1 MSASKSQVLITG
13 VYRTGSEYVAQL
25 VGCHPALAVSMYAV
39 NALRFVYHRFDPIHE
54 AVQYRAAL
62 RSIAG
67 RLRARYRLELPED
80 AVVQRLEA
88 AQEVTYGLLYDAVM
102 CALYLRPPAEHWA
115 EKNQLLWREIPLF
128 IASMPNGRAI
138 LVVRDPRSVLVSF
151 RRYTYAPPPAYL
163 GAVFNCYDAMKFAR
177 DNRALVAS
185 GRLHVLR
192 YEDVARDPQRAAESV
207 WRFLGLEGSFDVH
220 DRRKWRDAYG
230 RQWHANSSFHPSGD
244 TSSFDVD
251 KAISRWKGEIGDGEL
266 ALTEVVC
273 GALMQEFGY
282 PLSGNPTRR
291 QAAIEAIGGDPTIAR
306 YFAHWE
312 RTGEGI
318 EEFPTDPLDPTNW
331 RDE

>member
-192 YEDVARDPQRAAESV
+192 
-207 WRFLGLEGSFDVH
+207 
-220 DRRKWRDAYG
+220 
-230 RQWHANSSFHPSGD
+230 
-244 TSSFDVD
+244 
-251 KAISRWKGEIGDGEL
+251 
-266 ALTEVVC
+266 
-273 GALMQEFGY
+273 
-282 PLSGNPTRR
+282 
-291 QAAIEAIGGDPTIAR
+291 
-306 YFAHWE
+306 
-312 RTGEGI
+312 
-318 EEFPTDPLDPTNW
+318 
-331 RDE
+331 